1 VIVLVSF
8 GVIAWF
14 LIPSLHKLTTSQPLF
29 NPWNHLSGGL
39 HENKFHHINRP
50 DCRGSDRLSRKL
62 ARAQSN

>member
-29 NPWNHLSGGL
+29 NPWN
-39 HENKFHHINRP
+39 
-50 DCRGSDRLSRKL
+50 RL
-62 ARAQSN
+62 